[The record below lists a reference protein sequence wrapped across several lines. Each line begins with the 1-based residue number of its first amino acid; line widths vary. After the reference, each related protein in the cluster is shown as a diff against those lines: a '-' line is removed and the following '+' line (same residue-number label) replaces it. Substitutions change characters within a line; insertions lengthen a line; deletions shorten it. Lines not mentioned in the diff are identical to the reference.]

1 MRNIFKL
8 RFSLATLLVVVT
20 ALSIWFAKITNDARE
35 QAAAIKGVQAKEGIV
50 QFDTLAVPDW
60 LKKAIGE
67 EYFRD
72 EKSVCFATNRGRTR
86 ATNEPKA
93 TAATLE
99 YLASLTNIET
109 LELGNNREVTDSS
122 LVLLTSL
129 KNLTTLYLYRTGI
142 RGPGLVHV
150 AKLPKLSAISL
161 SDTDHDDSGAKHL
174 GRMSRLAWA
183 RLDNTRLTDAG
194 LSELAQ
200 ATALKTLTLRNTEI
214 TDRGLVYLE
223 QLKQLE
229 VLNLAGTRVTVA
241 GVAHLKQAIPK
252 GRNRSRTR
260 PRGIEYPPHAAII
273 QERGWI
279 VSRYG

>member
-1 MRNIFKL
+1 VSVCPYDK
-8 RFSLATLLVVVT
+8 S
-20 ALSIWFAKITNDARE
+20 
-35 QAAAIKGVQAKEGIV
+35 
-50 QFDTLAVPDW
+50 W

-72 EKSVCFATNRGRTR
+72 EQSVDFATNRGRSR
-86 ATNEPKA
+86 VTNQPKA
-93 TAATLE
+93 TTATLE
-99 YLASLTNIET
+99 YLALLTNIET

-122 LVLLTSL
+122 LVLLTPL

-161 SDTDHDDSGAKHL
+161 SDTELDDSGAKHL

-223 QLKQLE
+223 QLKQLK
-229 VLNLAGTRVTVA
+229 VLDPVQLVWTVNQSCEREPAADFRLPFPGLPPSAAGR
-241 GVAHLKQAIPK
+241 GK
-252 GRNRSRTR
+252 GGALVPWSSR
-260 PRGIEYPPHAAII
+260 
-273 QERGWI
+273 
-279 VSRYG
+279 